1 MSYISRST
9 QEPHIASGYHIVQDK
24 FPLPQKI
31 LLDSTEFKM
40 I

>member
-1 MSYISRST
+1 MSYISRSA

-24 FPLPQKI
+24 FLPSQKI
-31 LLDSTEFKM
+31 LLDSTEFEM